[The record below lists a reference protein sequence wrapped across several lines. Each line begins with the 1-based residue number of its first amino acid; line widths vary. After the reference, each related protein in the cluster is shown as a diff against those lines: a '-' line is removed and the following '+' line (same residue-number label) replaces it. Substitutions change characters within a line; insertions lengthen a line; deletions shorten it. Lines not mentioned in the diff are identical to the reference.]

1 MAAVHNSNNDQDS
14 SNSQRNGTASPGG
27 WHFPKS
33 GLGTPDLFYSFSS
46 TQHHGPTSTS
56 VTTGGGSSSES
67 TTQPAWFKPQGV
79 AASNANR
86 ASSLSNNHQASTSS
100 STSATAVTKEEPDAG
115 AGAGVDDDGDN
126 ADRSNAGNQQSKL
139 NNKDNTGNEEGMYM
153 LNEYYNP
160 LHPFT
165 DM

>member
-1 MAAVHNSNNDQDS
+1 MAAVHNSNKDQDS
-14 SNSQRNGTASPGG
+14 NGNSQRNGTASPGG

-33 GLGTPDLFYSFSS
+33 GLGTPDLFYSYSS
-46 TQHHGPTSTS
+46 TQHHGPTSTTS
-56 VTTGGGSSSES
+56 ITTGGGSSSES

-79 AASNANR
+79 AASNANK
-86 ASSLSNNHQASTSS
+86 ASSSSNNHQA

-126 ADRSNAGNQQSKL
+126 ADRSIAGNQQSKP

-153 LNEYYNP
+153 LIEYYVP

>member
-1 MAAVHNSNNDQDS
+1 MAAVHNSNKDQDS

-46 TQHHGPTSTS
+46 TQQHHGPTTTS
-56 VTTGGGSSSES
+56 VTTGGGGSSSSGS

-79 AASNANR
+79 AASNANK
-86 ASSLSNNHQASTSS
+86 ASSNTQASTSS
-100 STSATAVTKEEPDAG
+100 STTATAAVKKEEPDAG
-115 AGAGVDDDGDN
+115 AGAGDDDDGDN

-139 NNKDNTGNEEGMYM
+139 NSKDNTGNEEGMYM
-153 LNEYYNP
+153 LIQYYICFASI
-160 LHPFT
+160 H
-165 DM
+165 